1 MTEWQPLLT
10 WAGGILVALIAGASA
25 WLTAKIQHKGRPEH
39 ALIDQLQEEVAS
51 LRKGRDEEIA
61 VMKKDIADLKTE
73 QNKSKKRERIRDDYI
88 NKLREHI
95 NAGNPPPPPAWPE
108 GLYD

>member
-1 MTEWQPLLT
+1 MNEWTIIGSVAVAVIGVCGT
-10 WAGGILVALIAGASA
+10 WLA
-25 WLTAKIQHKGRPEH
+25 AKVQHKGRPEN
-39 ALIDQLQEEVAS
+39 ALIDQLQEEMTAM
-51 LRKGRDEEIA
+51 RG
-61 VMKKDIADLKTE
+61 DIADLKAE
-73 QNKSKKRERIRDDYI
+73 QLKSRRRERIRDDYI